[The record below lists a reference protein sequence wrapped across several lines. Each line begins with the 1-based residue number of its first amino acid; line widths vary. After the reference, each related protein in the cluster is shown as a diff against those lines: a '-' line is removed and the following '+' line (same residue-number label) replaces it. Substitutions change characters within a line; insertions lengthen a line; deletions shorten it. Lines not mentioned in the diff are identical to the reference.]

1 MSVKSQEDKGIK
13 KTRKIVLWV
22 LAVLV
27 VLPVLL
33 YGLLQSPSVQ
43 TYLVGHLTSYLSKEL
58 ETEVRVGAVDIALFR
73 TVILEDV
80 SVLDRAGE
88 TLFTMEYLK
97 GDLDRISVRRRQLD
111 LGRLEIE
118 GAFGG
123 VYKKEGETDYNYQFL
138 VDYFSDELID
148 GSSPG
153 WDVTLG
159 ALTLHDISF
168 RHRNPNANPVPN
180 NAFDPADFLIE
191 DLYLAIENIYSYD
204 ESLEFELDYMRYS
217 ESRGFQ
223 LNYLSGSFAISPGSL
238 FVNNAAFRT
247 PDSELAFDI
256 ELDHDGLDNF
266 RDVLSNSGFTLAI
279 QPSVLD
285 MHDLAHHVP
294 AFYGADQLM
303 SLSGEVTGR
312 ADSIKGQDVS
322 VAYGNAAL
330 FRGDFNLGF
339 LDDWPRMQMELKV
352 DEFSGTV
359 AAINDLYIPE
369 FFDVKLPVLPD
380 FLERTGQFSFSG
392 SASGDLASFE
402 ADGILKTDAGSLR
415 AEAVFRCDD
424 PELPYRYEGTAEG
437 ERLHGGVLLGNPGLP
452 GPMDMYVRFSGEG
465 LSPKAAD
472 LVFDGGV
479 TDLKYRGYNY
489 SNITFSGDIVR
500 EKLNAAISVTDPYL
514 EFDFSGLVDFGPEVP
529 EMDFQASF
537 GRANLT
543 RLNIFQ
549 RDSLYESVLTAGLE
563 ADARFGS
570 VNHMEGEVLIYNIRY
585 TEEPLFSE
593 HFPEGGDSNVY
604 RTGDIY
610 LSSAVWAS
618 DNSHLRVR
626 SDFLD
631 GDMHGAIDFKQLLPS
646 LRLFADEFLPSL
658 ETGSDLSAL
667 PDDQASDL
675 NFSIRFNHTE
685 MLSELF
691 LPWVEI
697 SPEAWITGRYDASSQ
712 SLKLDAQADML
723 SLGGRR
729 FVDWELNG
737 ERVDESFLLKST
749 SRKLMLSDSIHMDN
763 FFFDTTFCRDSIMMD
778 LTWRSNNN
786 GQDNHGQ
793 LRGTAF
799 IHDPQYKEFSFYDS
813 YASIDGDAWLIAP
826 DNHLILDSARIEARG
841 MRFYHEDQYIDA
853 SGVLSGFSGDRMRL
867 SFSGF
872 DLSYTDLLLGE
883 RNFAFDGTVD
893 GFISFTA
900 FYQPVSI
907 GTELYVK
914 DFAFNHEWLG
924 DLELHSLWDNEAGA
938 FEVDGSIVSRENGT
952 THEPLQLSGRVYTGV
967 LEDNFDLNIDLAD
980 MTMAIWNPY
989 LRNFADNFQGEATG
1003 RLRMDGP
1010 LSAPEL
1016 SGNIYCENTGFHIP
1030 YLNTSYHFSDTV
1042 EFGKDYFRFDNV
1054 VLQDTLGNNALVNGS
1069 VMHENFGDFA
1079 IDFRLQ
1085 PEQMIIFN
1093 TGPRDNEFYYGTGF
1107 LTGVAHLHGPT
1118 SLITMDIT
1126 GRTNRGTKVYLPLSY
1141 SGEVRESHFISFVSE
1156 EETQEGPAFSV
1167 PQRPGGVALN
1177 FDLEVTPEAEVEL
1190 LFDARFGDII
1200 RGRGGGDLKLEVAP
1214 EGTFNVYGDYVIEDG
1229 EYLFNLQNIINK
1241 RFRIEQGSTIG
1252 WTGDLNDADVDL
1264 RAAYRLRTPLFDL
1277 VTGEGVDPEVADRYR
1292 RRMPVETVLILEDK
1306 LFNPAISFDIEIP
1319 GGDEGTRELIERM
1332 ITTEQEMNRQV
1343 FSLLVL
1349 NRFLPTTADQYNTAL
1364 GYGVGSTS
1372 SELLSN
1378 QLSNWL
1384 SQISSDFDIGINYR
1398 PGDEISSQEVE
1409 LALSTQFFDDRVI
1422 VDGNFGVA
1430 GNETATGYAARGT
1443 NQIIGDVNV
1452 EVKITPEGKFRVK
1465 AFNRS
1470 NTFDIINTNAPYT
1483 QGVGL
1488 FYRREFDGLGDLFR
1502 RERDPEEL
1510 PVSPETSNGSDS
1522 DSSASTGESD
1532 EDE

>member
-1 MSVKSQEDKGIK
+1 MAVKSQEGKGIK

-27 VLPVLL
+27 LLPVLL

-43 TYLVGHLTSYLSKEL
+43 TYLVGHLTSYLSREL
-58 ETEVRVGAVDIALFR
+58 ETEVRVGAVDISLFR

-80 SVLDRAGE
+80 SVLDREGE

-97 GDLDRISVRRRQLD
+97 GDLERISVRRRQLD

-123 VYKKEGETDYNYQFL
+123 VYKKDGETEYNYQFL
-138 VDYFSDELID
+138 VDYFSDEL
-148 GSSPG
+148 GNGPGPG

-191 DLYLAIENIYSYD
+191 DLYLAIENIRSDD
-204 ESLEFELDYMRYS
+204 EALEFELDYFRYS

-223 LNYLSGSFAISPGSL
+223 LNYLSGSFSVSPGSL
-238 FVNNAAFRT
+238 VVNNAAFRT
-247 PDSELAFDI
+247 PGSELAFDMA
-256 ELDHDGLDNF
+256 LDHDGMDNF
-266 RDVLSNSGFTLAI
+266 RDVLAHNGFTLTM
-279 QPSVLD
+279 QPSRLD
-285 MHDLAHHVP
+285 MRDLAHYVP

-303 SLSGEVTGR
+303 SLSGEFTGR
-312 ADSIKGQDVS
+312 ADSLTGRGVS
-322 VAYGNAAL
+322 VAYGDAAL
-330 FRGDFNLGF
+330 FRGDFNLN
-339 LDDWPRMQMELKV
+339 LLPDWPRMHGELRV
-352 DEFSGTV
+352 DEFSGT
-359 AAINDLYIPE
+359 AAGINDIHIPE
-369 FFDVKLPVLPD
+369 HFYGTIPRLPD
-380 FLERTGQFSFSG
+380 FLERAGQFAFSG
-392 SASGDLASFE
+392 SASGDLAAIE
-402 ADGILKTDAGSLR
+402 ADGMLKTDAGSIR
-415 AEAVFRCDD
+415 AEVLFRRDD
-424 PELPYRYEGTAEG
+424 PEMLYQYDGTVES
-437 ERLHGGVLLGNPGLP
+437 EKVHGGVLLGNPELP
-452 GPMDMYVRFSGEG
+452 GSVDMYARFSGSG
-465 LSPKAAD
+465 LSPETAD
-472 LVFDGGV
+472 MVFDGGV
-479 TDLKYRGYNY
+479 TSMEYRGYNY
-489 SNITFSGDIVR
+489 NNITFSGDLVK
-500 EKLNAAISVTDPYL
+500 EKLSTAISVVDPYL
-514 EFDFSGLVDFGPEVP
+514 EFDFAGMIDFGPEVP
-529 EMDFQASF
+529 EMDFQAAF
-537 GRANLT
+537 DRANLT

-549 RDSLYESVLTAGLE
+549 RDTLYESLLTAGVE
-563 ADARFGS
+563 VDARFRS
-570 VNHMEGEVLIYNIRY
+570 VNHMEGEVLINNIRY
-585 TEEPLFSE
+585 TEDPIFAE
-593 HFPEGGDSNVY
+593 HFPERGDSRVY
-604 RTGDIY
+604 RTDDIY

-631 GDMHGAIDFKQLLPS
+631 ADMHGTIHFEQLLPS
-646 LRLFADEFLPSL
+646 LRQFADVFLPSL
-658 ETGSDLSAL
+658 ETGDDLPEMSDKL
-667 PDDQASDL
+667 ASDL
-675 NFSIRFNHTE
+675 NFFIRFNHTE

-691 LPWVEI
+691 FPWIEI
-697 SPEAWITGRYDASSQ
+697 SPEAWITGRYDVSSQ
-712 SLKLDAQADML
+712 SLNLDAQADML

-729 FVDWELNG
+729 FADWELSG
-737 ERVDESFLLKST
+737 ERVDESFLLMST
-749 SRKLMLSDSIHMDN
+749 SRKLLLSDSIHMDN
-763 FFFDTTFCRDSIMMD
+763 FSFDTSFCRDSIMMD
-778 LTWRSNNN
+778 LTWRSENN

-793 LRGTAF
+793 LRGTAL
-799 IHDPQYKEFSFYDS
+799 INDPQYQEFSFYDS
-813 YASIDGDAWLIAP
+813 YASIDGDTWYIAP
-826 DNHLILDSARIEARG
+826 DNRLILDSARIEARG
-841 MRFYHEDQYIDA
+841 MRFYHEDQYIEA
-853 SGVLSGFSGDRMRL
+853 GGVLSGLAGDRMRL

-872 DLSYTDLLLGE
+872 DLSYSALLLGE
-883 RNFAFDGTVD
+883 RNFAFDGMVD
-893 GFISFTA
+893 GFVSFTA

-907 GTELYVK
+907 GAELYVN
-914 DFAFNHEWLG
+914 DFAFNREWLG
-924 DLELHSLWDNEAGA
+924 DLDLHSLWDNEAGA
-938 FEVDGSIVSRENGT
+938 FEVDGAIVSREDET
-952 THEPLQLSGRVYTGV
+952 THEPLVVTGRVYTGER
-967 LEDNFDLNIDLAD
+967 EDNFDLDIDLAD
-980 MTMAIWNPY
+980 MTMAIWDPY
-989 LRNFADNFQGEATG
+989 LSNFAENFHGAATG

-1016 SGNIYCENTGFHIP
+1016 SGNIHLENTGLHIP
-1030 YLNTSYHFSDTV
+1030 YLNTSYHFSDEV

-1054 VLQDTLGNNALVNGS
+1054 VLQDTLGNSALVNGS
-1069 VMHENFGDFA
+1069 VMHENFGNFA

-1093 TGPRDNEFYYGTGF
+1093 TGPRDNDFYYGTGF

-1118 SLITMDIT
+1118 NLITMDIT

-1141 SGEVRESHFISFVSE
+1141 SGEVRESHFISFVSK
-1156 EETQEGPAFSV
+1156 EETREGPAFSL
-1167 PQRPGGVALN
+1167 PPRPGGVALN

-1190 LFDARFGDII
+1190 LFDAHFGDII
-1200 RGRGGGDLKLEVAP
+1200 RGRGAGDLKLEVAP
-1214 EGTFNVYGDYVIEDG
+1214 EGTVNVYGDYVIEDG

-1277 VTGEGVDPEVADRYR
+1277 VSGEGVDPEIADRYR
-1292 RRMPVETVLILEDK
+1292 RRVPVETVLILEDK
-1306 LFNPAISFDIEIP
+1306 LFNPAISFDIDIP
-1319 GGDEGTRELIERM
+1319 GGDEGTREMIERM

-1364 GYGVGSTS
+1364 GYGVGNTS

-1470 NTFDIINTNAPYT
+1470 NTFDIIHTNAPYT

-1488 FYRREFDGLGDLFR
+1488 FYRREFDGLGGLFR
-1502 RERDPEEL
+1502 RERAPEDL
-1510 PVSPETSNGSDS
+1510 PLIPETSGETGSET
-1522 DSSASTGESD
+1522 SAGTEESD
-1532 EDE
+1532 ENK